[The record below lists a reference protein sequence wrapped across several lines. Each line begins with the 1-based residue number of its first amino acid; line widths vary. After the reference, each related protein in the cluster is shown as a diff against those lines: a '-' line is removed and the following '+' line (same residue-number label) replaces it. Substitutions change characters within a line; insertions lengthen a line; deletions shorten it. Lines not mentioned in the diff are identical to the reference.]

1 MESKFEFAYCFAI
14 NDYLNWS
21 AETAN
26 SLLLRFA
33 SENDRSLVEDF
44 IESAVP
50 GSFVILSPGELVF
63 CIKAL

>member
-1 MESKFEFAYCFAI
+1 MESTFEFAYCFAI
-14 NDYLNWS
+14 DDHLNWS
-21 AETAN
+21 SETAD
-26 SLLLRFA
+26 SLLLRFPPEA
-33 SENDRSLVEDF
+33 DRSLVEDF